1 MGAMAT
7 PDRIICGWRV
17 RSALPLPETLP
28 WPRSELA
35 VDIEIRQGRVPERVG
50 ESTHDLPYIQAAPDG
65 SLLLDAMPVA
75 RFLVRPGRVVVDSSL
90 PPDSADL
97 RVRLLGP
104 VLGILCY
111 LRGLLPLHACAVRIG
126 TRTIA
131 IAGPS
136 CAGKSTLVGAL
147 LRRGHT
153 LITDDICAIAYSS
166 VSPLVFP
173 SFPALKLAPDSLK
186 TLDIDS
192 NGLTHVWLDTDKFLV
207 PVSDGFDPAPSILE
221 TLYLLEDAP
230 EDIADAIIAINGA
243 EAFQQL
249 SGTFYRPEIGR
260 LLFAKAALFGMAAG
274 LAANV
279 AVRRLVRSSGLARLD
294 EIAKLIEA
302 DAMNEVPNRRP
313 VGHTKKRTIEKS
325 E

>member
-1 MGAMAT
+1 MASVT

-28 WPRSELA
+28 WPRTDLA
-35 VDIEIRQGRVPERVG
+35 VDIEIRPGRVAAGVG
-50 ESTHDLPYIQAAPDG
+50 ESTPDLPYIQAAPDG
-65 SLLLDAMPVA
+65 SLLLNAMPVA
-75 RFLVRPGRVVVDSSL
+75 CFQVRPDCVVVDSSL
-90 PPDSADL
+90 SPDSADL

-104 VLGILCY
+104 VLGMLCY

-153 LITDDICAIAYSS
+153 LITDDICAITYCSA
-166 VSPLVFP
+166 SPLVLP

-192 NGLTHVWLDTDKFLV
+192 NGLTQVWLDTDKFLV
-207 PVSDGFDPAPSILE
+207 PVRDGFDPSPSILK
-221 TLYLLEDAP
+221 TVYLLEDAA
-230 EDIADAIIAINGA
+230 EGISDAIIAINGA

-249 SGTFYRPEIGR
+249 SGTFYRPAIGR
-260 LLFAKAALFGMAAG
+260 LLFDNAALFSMAAR

-279 AVRRLVRSSGLARLD
+279 AVRRLVRRPGLARLD
-294 EIAKLIEA
+294 EIAKLVETDATNEA
-302 DAMNEVPNRRP
+302 SSPRR
-313 VGHTKKRTIEKS
+313 GG
-325 E
+325 